1 MIQKK
6 FIKFR
11 LIIPVLAG
19 LLLFASLPYFS
30 TKAYSENF
38 RYEEEDEI
46 TVDKTVHDFGTI
58 TQDADSVK
66 ATFTFTNNSKAPIL
80 ITNVAPTCGCTTGEW
95 TKEPISPGKT
105 GSVVAIYNPK
115 NRPGPFDKS
124 VVIITSGNPNR
135 FVVRI
140 KGTVE

>member
-11 LIIPVLAG
+11 LIIPALAG
-19 LLLFASLPYFS
+19 MFLLASLPYFS

-38 RYEEEDEI
+38 GYIEENDI

-58 TQDADSVK
+58 KQDADSAK
-66 ATFTFTNNSKAPIL
+66 ATFTFTNNSKVPIL

-115 NRPGPFDKS
+115 NRPGPFDKQ
-124 VVIITSGNPNR
+124 VIITTSGNPNR